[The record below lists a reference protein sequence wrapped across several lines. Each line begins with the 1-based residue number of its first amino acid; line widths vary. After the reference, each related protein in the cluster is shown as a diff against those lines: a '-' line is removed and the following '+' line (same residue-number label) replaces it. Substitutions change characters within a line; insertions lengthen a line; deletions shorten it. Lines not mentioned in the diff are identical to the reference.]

1 MSAWGTYWFQNH
13 LQNWNSSLLM
23 LYQFDITWY
32 HQFSKFSGSNK
43 SWRCFNRR
51 PWKSCYFVASNITAC
66 GASLLHHDFLWPRL
80 DASGQLLGHREM
92 LENEPKC
99 HMSSK
104 HMQKMLPFETH
115 VLVDGSI
122 NSRQIMVKIRSVF
135 GVSGPGAFGK
145 HVRATAALACSG
157 ALTAEASGAAELGKS
172 SRGRKKDGKV
182 WRWVKS
188 MWNWRH
194 TIEETNMSNMSKA
207 GETRNPFSKI

>member
-1 MSAWGTYWFQNH
+1 
-13 LQNWNSSLLM
+13 
-23 LYQFDITWY
+23 
-32 HQFSKFSGSNK
+32 
-43 SWRCFNRR
+43 
-51 PWKSCYFVASNITAC
+51 
-66 GASLLHHDFLWPRL
+66 
-80 DASGQLLGHREM
+80 M

-182 WRWVKS
+182 
-188 MWNWRH
+188 
-194 TIEETNMSNMSKA
+194 
-207 GETRNPFSKI
+207 